1 MITIREIR
9 EHDARDFLELCR
21 RLDEETQFMM
31 LEPGERLTTE
41 AEQRER
47 IKKIL
52 SEDNQTILVAE
63 SEGRL
68 VGCAAGLGG
77 SYRRN
82 RHSVHVV
89 IGILQAFA
97 GQGSGTKLLGELEK
111 WACGRKMHRLE
122 LTVMVHNERAFGLYK
137 KLGFAVEG
145 TRRDSLF
152 VNDAYV
158 DEYTMAKMLS

>member
-47 IKKIL
+47 IKKML

-68 VGCAAGLGG
+68 VGCAAGLEGLIAG
-77 SYRRN
+77 T
-82 RHSVHVV
+82 
-89 IGILQAFA
+89 GTAF
-97 GQGSGTKLLGELEK
+97 T
-111 WACGRKMHRLE
+111 W
-122 LTVMVHNERAFGLYK
+122 
-137 KLGFAVEG
+137 
-145 TRRDSLF
+145 
-152 VNDAYV
+152 
-158 DEYTMAKMLS
+158 